1 MLRDLTIENF
11 KSFKKET
18 IRFSQSGMTVLVG
31 PNGSGKTSVL
41 DAATYAAFS
50 YVPSALPVQ
59 PGAEL
64 VRAAESF
71 FALELRS
78 DGPDGA
84 AGCEVRFQKD
94 ERQGKR
100 LVAKWV
106 EKNGVRHFLW
116 DEIHRSRLATHES
129 VREFDVNKAERSFPF
144 PRVLNVNL
152 GSLRHP
158 MRGAPTDVVDFQE
171 RQVLQTLF
179 DLKMGTDPDAFN
191 RAMAKVARVVP
202 ALKSFG
208 ISRVSDENDRD
219 AYGLKF
225 QMSSGGDIPASQVS
239 EGTLFAMSVLAATEL
254 ASRPVLLIID
264 DLDRALHPT
273 AQRELVQVVRDV
285 VKLGQIEVLC
295 TTHSPYVL
303 SEFQFDEVRVLREV
317 DGVSECKALSDGPDA
332 AKWMREL
339 DAGEYWS
346 FIEKRMFE
354 KKSA

>member
-18 IRFSQSGMTVLVG
+18 FRFSPSGMTVLVG

-41 DAATYAAFS
+41 DAAMYAALS
-50 YVPSALPVQ
+50 YQPGLPAM

-64 VRAAESF
+64 VRSGESGFSLRMATEGAEGS
-71 FALELRS
+71 
-78 DGPDGA
+78 
-84 AGCEVRFQKD
+84 AGCEVVFQGSRF
-94 ERQGKR
+94 
-100 LVAKWV
+100 VSKWV
-106 EKNGVRHFLW
+106 EKGGNRHYLW
-116 DEIHRSRLATHES
+116 DEIQRRPTATQAT
-129 VREFDVNKAERSFPF
+129 VREFDASKVERSFPV
-144 PRVLNVNL
+144 PRVLDVNL
-152 GSLRHP
+152 TSLRHP
-158 MRGAPTDVVDFQE
+158 MRGAPTDVAVFQE
-171 RQVLQTLF
+171 RQVVQTLF
-179 DLKMGTDPDAFN
+179 DLKMGTDSNAFN
-191 RAMAKVARVVP
+191 RVMAKVASVVP

-225 QMSSGGDIPASQVS
+225 QMSTGGDIPASQVS
-239 EGTLFAMSVLAATEL
+239 EGTLFAMSVVVATEL
-254 ASRPVLLIID
+254 TTRPTLLIVD

-273 AQRELVQVVRDV
+273 AQRDLVRVLREV
-285 VKLGQIEVLC
+285 VKLGQVEILC

-303 SEFQFDEVRVLREV
+303 SEFQFDEVRVLREI
-317 DGVSECKALSDGPDA
+317 DGASQCKALSDGPEA
-332 AKWMREL
+332 AKWMKEL